1 MIVIPLTEKPM
12 KKNKD
17 TGKSKRFAALYAKID
32 KTKSYS
38 VEEAIKLVNKHQGNR
53 ATWGR
58 DEREELFSDESLIPE
73 DAIAV
78 TEIEVYLLDKDTNE
92 IVLDE
97 NDMPVIDPD
106 NKMFKAILPKEHD
119 IVIEDVT
126 SELEAEG
133 SFERLRDERDTL
145 LTSLDFTQLAD
156 APITSE
162 QKRLY
167 REYRDYLRKLPS
179 QYNDETVV
187 NYKIESFQEWKNR
200 VYPQ

>member
-1 MIVIPLTEKPM
+1 MKKITVQNIKTSRSFGPMIVS
-12 KKNKD
+12 D
-17 TGKSKRFAALYAKID
+17 
-32 KTKSYS
+32 
-38 VEEAIKLVNKHQGNR
+38 EEAIKLVNKHQGNR